1 MPIDEKND
9 NLTFNF
15 IIGTYIWSKMKSEYL
30 IGKGDNNNFIN
41 L

>member
-15 IIGTYIWSKMKSEYL
+15 IIGTKAQFIKTIPVINEFLKS
-30 IGKGDNNNFIN
+30 D
-41 L
+41 